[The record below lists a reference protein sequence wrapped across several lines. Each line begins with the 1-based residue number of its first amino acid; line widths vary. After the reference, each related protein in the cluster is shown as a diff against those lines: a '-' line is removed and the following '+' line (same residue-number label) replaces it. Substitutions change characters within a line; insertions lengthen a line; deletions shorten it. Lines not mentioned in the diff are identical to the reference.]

1 MLENGI
7 IREST
12 SSWASPIV
20 VVKKKNNKL
29 RDSVKIIQEPILSY
43 YIDSDQE
50 SETGR
55 LYVKNIPSS
64 EEASPEK
71 KNKEKETVSPI
82 ISAPSSPL
90 QGRSEEGKEIQLSGI
105 STNLRVMTT
114 TINLNPTIKDILTGI
129 PSVEIGPTGGG
140 ILGKLEKAL
149 GEYDCWAPGCKN
161 KVRGKYTKCQTCNKC
176 EHEGCTKETEN
187 QSRWCGDCWLRCKRP
202 YCFRVGRIGGNNCSE
217 HQSEEPVPCAWM
229 GCGNKS
235 ENNRGYCQACQDKS
249 DEMCD
254 TPKCY
259 QPRCKNSDLYCQ
271 ECWEKNMKGI
281 KGNTTMKST
290 TKGISSNITTGSGNS
305 GEPAYKCLLN
315 ACIKKV
321 EEYGEKC
328 PNHRHCEH
336 EGYEAYCYNHRT
348 KEKTQCAV
356 VNCHEKA
363 GGRAWEYCDKCCTD
377 IATLGQVTGCDEH
390 DTNNLSC
397 SKCRKIDIFKEYNEI
412 RKEALKAKNVTFYAL
427 NKTKPSTSYGH
438 WTKDCYASKQCNNC
452 NGKGHLAKDCNKGV
466 KCYGCGN
473 FGHIAK
479 ECQKKKKSQDKRNN
493 NNSQSYNGRP
503 RRQNAY
509 ISQEEDT
516 LSTLAATVGELAKK
530 VENLKG
536 DGSAKN
542 TNEHPQTVPD
552 CVTCDAEIWGTKVK
566 AIVDT
571 GSSGSII
578 SKQCLDQLKRK
589 IEESSN
595 VSLIGINGQKHRPL
609 GIVRNVH
616 VTLDN
621 KHPIEVTM
629 QVTEATNYELI
640 LGVDWL
646 RAINGVISIGEKI
659 LITTAYGTTNK
670 HPIKVEKKPNII
682 EQPGDEEYEE
692 ESIQEE
698 FAFLNR
704 MITDH
709 KPEQMIRTF
718 TNIEWEDLEEEQKPT
733 INRELTLKQQQK
745 LDKFLQKHDDMFAGG
760 LYELGHTQEEVH
772 SIPTNCPFPQNQRAY
787 HYPPKY
793 NDFIKEEIQQMLE
806 NGIIRESTSS
816 WASPIVVVKKK
827 NNKLRFCV
835 DYRKLNAYT
844 EQDKYPLPLIA
855 DIFDSLEGSKYFSSL
870 DLASGYWQMEVAE
883 EDKKKTAFISKH
895 GLYEFNRIDD
905 MFAGGLYELGHT
917 QEEVHSIPTNCP
929 FPQNQR
935 AYHYPPKYN
944 DFIKEEIQQMLENGI
959 IRESTSS
966 WASPIVVVKKK
977 NNKLRFCVDYR
988 KLNAYTEQDKY
999 PLPLI
1004 ADIFDSLEGSKYF
1017 SSLDLA
1023 SGYWQMEVAEEDK
1036 KKTAFISKHGLYE
1049 FNRMPFGLTNAP
1061 ASFQRLMN
1069 KVLSKEIG
1077 RFVVVYLDDINI
1089 YSKSFE
1095 EHLEHLE
1102 IVFSRLRQAGLKLG
1116 KDKCSFAKT
1125 QLEFLGHIV
1134 GRDGLQPDPKK

>member
-1 MLENGI
+1 
-7 IREST
+7 
-12 SSWASPIV
+12 
-20 VVKKKNNKL
+20 
-29 RDSVKIIQEPILSY
+29 PILSY

-336 EGYEAYCYNHRT
+336 EGCAEEAPFLFKERDEAYCYNHRT

-427 NKTKPSTSYGH
+427 NKTKPSTSYEDPYHWWKSFNDACNANNISLERRLQIVPSFLKGQANVWWKMASPFTTVWEVPRNGVNEHVSFKKQFFDYFCTQFHRQNWMEQLRSREQMAHEDVDAYAGALADLYQKVDPLNRYPEEDKMQQFLKGLQPAIRMLTELNTPNNWNEAWQQAKKVENALKRGSIGNPLLQPANVNQALINQMAKMEETIQVLHTEVKENKETCTNCNRKGHVAKNCYAKSIKYNDVPQKPCHNCGRKGH

-493 NNSQSYNGRP
+493 NNSQSYNGR
-503 RRQNAY
+503 
-509 ISQEEDT
+509 
-516 LSTLAATVGELAKK
+516 GK
-530 VENLKG
+530 
-536 DGSAKN
+536 
-542 TNEHPQTVPD
+542 
-552 CVTCDAEIWGTKVK
+552 
-566 AIVDT
+566 
-571 GSSGSII
+571 
-578 SKQCLDQLKRK
+578 
-589 IEESSN
+589 
-595 VSLIGINGQKHRPL
+595 
-609 GIVRNVH
+609 
-616 VTLDN
+616 
-621 KHPIEVTM
+621 
-629 QVTEATNYELI
+629 EA
-640 LGVDWL
+640 
-646 RAINGVISIGEKI
+646 
-659 LITTAYGTTNK
+659 
-670 HPIKVEKKPNII
+670 
-682 EQPGDEEYEE
+682 
-692 ESIQEE
+692 
-698 FAFLNR
+698 
-704 MITDH
+704 
-709 KPEQMIRTF
+709 
-718 TNIEWEDLEEEQKPT
+718 
-733 INRELTLKQQQK
+733 
-745 LDKFLQKHDDMFAGG
+745 
-760 LYELGHTQEEVH
+760 
-772 SIPTNCPFPQNQRAY
+772 
-787 HYPPKY
+787 
-793 NDFIKEEIQQMLE
+793 
-806 NGIIRESTSS
+806 
-816 WASPIVVVKKK
+816 
-827 NNKLRFCV
+827 
-835 DYRKLNAYT
+835 
-844 EQDKYPLPLIA
+844 
-855 DIFDSLEGSKYFSSL
+855 
-870 DLASGYWQMEVAE
+870 
-883 EDKKKTAFISKH
+883 
-895 GLYEFNRIDD
+895 
-905 MFAGGLYELGHT
+905 
-917 QEEVHSIPTNCP
+917 
-929 FPQNQR
+929 
-935 AYHYPPKYN
+935 
-944 DFIKEEIQQMLENGI
+944 
-959 IRESTSS
+959 
-966 WASPIVVVKKK
+966 
-977 NNKLRFCVDYR
+977 
-988 KLNAYTEQDKY
+988 
-999 PLPLI
+999 
-1004 ADIFDSLEGSKYF
+1004 
-1017 SSLDLA
+1017 
-1023 SGYWQMEVAEEDK
+1023 
-1036 KKTAFISKHGLYE
+1036 
-1049 FNRMPFGLTNAP
+1049 
-1061 ASFQRLMN
+1061 
-1069 KVLSKEIG
+1069 
-1077 RFVVVYLDDINI
+1077 
-1089 YSKSFE
+1089 
-1095 EHLEHLE
+1095 
-1102 IVFSRLRQAGLKLG
+1102 
-1116 KDKCSFAKT
+1116 
-1125 QLEFLGHIV
+1125 
-1134 GRDGLQPDPKK
+1134 

>member
-1 MLENGI
+1 VTDSELVQFNLSETDVDCMSEEEAANQAVEEDLITLEEENNKQSEITPYLILSESDYTSGGGSSKTTEEEEPTGSNQEKDSI
-7 IREST
+7 KSQESKEENEDTDSEEGDETASNSTISDRNEDFGSEEYNQEKDQTEEST
-12 SSWASPIV
+12 DNS
-20 VVKKKNNKL
+20 
-29 RDSVKIIQEPILSY
+29 KIIQEPILSY

-427 NKTKPSTSYGH
+427 NKTKPSTSY
-438 WTKDCYASKQCNNC
+438 
-452 NGKGHLAKDCNKGV
+452 
-466 KCYGCGN
+466 
-473 FGHIAK
+473 
-479 ECQKKKKSQDKRNN
+479 
-493 NNSQSYNGRP
+493 
-503 RRQNAY
+503 
-509 ISQEEDT
+509 
-516 LSTLAATVGELAKK
+516 
-530 VENLKG
+530 
-536 DGSAKN
+536 
-542 TNEHPQTVPD
+542 
-552 CVTCDAEIWGTKVK
+552 
-566 AIVDT
+566 
-571 GSSGSII
+571 
-578 SKQCLDQLKRK
+578 
-589 IEESSN
+589 
-595 VSLIGINGQKHRPL
+595 
-609 GIVRNVH
+609 
-616 VTLDN
+616 
-621 KHPIEVTM
+621 
-629 QVTEATNYELI
+629 
-640 LGVDWL
+640 
-646 RAINGVISIGEKI
+646 
-659 LITTAYGTTNK
+659 
-670 HPIKVEKKPNII
+670 
-682 EQPGDEEYEE
+682 
-692 ESIQEE
+692 
-698 FAFLNR
+698 
-704 MITDH
+704 
-709 KPEQMIRTF
+709 
-718 TNIEWEDLEEEQKPT
+718 
-733 INRELTLKQQQK
+733 
-745 LDKFLQKHDDMFAGG
+745 
-760 LYELGHTQEEVH
+760 
-772 SIPTNCPFPQNQRAY
+772 
-787 HYPPKY
+787 
-793 NDFIKEEIQQMLE
+793 
-806 NGIIRESTSS
+806 
-816 WASPIVVVKKK
+816 
-827 NNKLRFCV
+827 
-835 DYRKLNAYT
+835 
-844 EQDKYPLPLIA
+844 
-855 DIFDSLEGSKYFSSL
+855 
-870 DLASGYWQMEVAE
+870 
-883 EDKKKTAFISKH
+883 
-895 GLYEFNRIDD
+895 
-905 MFAGGLYELGHT
+905 
-917 QEEVHSIPTNCP
+917 
-929 FPQNQR
+929 
-935 AYHYPPKYN
+935 
-944 DFIKEEIQQMLENGI
+944 
-959 IRESTSS
+959 
-966 WASPIVVVKKK
+966 
-977 NNKLRFCVDYR
+977 
-988 KLNAYTEQDKY
+988 
-999 PLPLI
+999 
-1004 ADIFDSLEGSKYF
+1004 
-1017 SSLDLA
+1017 
-1023 SGYWQMEVAEEDK
+1023 
-1036 KKTAFISKHGLYE
+1036 
-1049 FNRMPFGLTNAP
+1049 
-1061 ASFQRLMN
+1061 
-1069 KVLSKEIG
+1069 
-1077 RFVVVYLDDINI
+1077 
-1089 YSKSFE
+1089 
-1095 EHLEHLE
+1095 
-1102 IVFSRLRQAGLKLG
+1102 
-1116 KDKCSFAKT
+1116 
-1125 QLEFLGHIV
+1125 
-1134 GRDGLQPDPKK
+1134 

>member
-1 MLENGI
+1 MTDFQDAEAWSNVSQQTIHNCWLKTGILPERTITEPFSINDKDEEKDLEMLLEKLPNSNNLSANEYIHVEDENVWTDLTDEDI
-7 IREST
+7 IEMVNQEEQSSEEEVESMEE
-12 SSWASPIV
+12 I
-20 VVKKKNNKL
+20 
-29 RDSVKIIQEPILSY
+29 KIISNKVAKESVDTVLKYLYQQGPEFGEVDEEVNTEYPVEEYQTQTGDYKLFEDTDSNPSEVTDSELIQFNLLETNVDCMSEEDTAKQAVEEDLITLEEDNSKQLEVTPYLIFSESNYTSGGGNNSKITQEPISSY
-43 YIDSDQE
+43 YIDSDQGSDTE
-50 SETGR
+50 R

-64 EEASPEK
+64 EEASPKK
-71 KNKEKETVSPI
+71 KNKEKEIVSPI
-82 ISAPSSPL
+82 ISAPPSPL
-90 QGRSEEGKEIQLSGI
+90 QGKSEEEKEIQLSGI

-149 GEYDCWAPGCKN
+149 GEYDCWVPGCKN

-176 EHEGCTKETEN
+176 EHEGCTKETYN

-202 YCFRVGRIGGNNCSE
+202 YCFKVGRIGGNNCSE

-281 KGNTTMKST
+281 KGNTTTKTT
-290 TKGISSNITTGSGNS
+290 TKGISSNTTTESGNS
-305 GEPAYKCLLN
+305 EGPSYKCLLN

-321 EEYGEKC
+321 YENGEKC
-328 PNHRHCEH
+328 SNHKRCEH
-336 EGYEAYCYNHRT
+336 EGCVEEAPFLFRYCKRCQMCCRTKNCFDPRERDEAYCYNHQT

-363 GGRAWEYCDKCCTD
+363 GGRAWEYCDKCCMD
-377 IATLGQVTGCDEH
+377 ISTLGQVTGCDEH
-390 DTNNLSC
+390 DTINLSC
-397 SKCRKIDIFKEYNEI
+397 NKCQKINIFKEYNEI

-427 NKTKPSTSYGH
+427 NKTKPSLVMAGASASNGLKSILKDNTNSTVNSITSSMGSQPSFISTVSSNSTGTSSLFGTNPRQTTSTSAGPANVNQALINQMAKMEETIQVLHTEVKENKETCTNCNRKGHVAKNCYAKSIKYNDVPQTPCHNCGRKGH
-438 WTKDCYASKQCNNC
+438 WAKDCYAPKQCNNC
-452 NGKGHLAKDCNKGV
+452 NGKGHLAKYCNKGV

-479 ECQKKKKSQDKRNN
+479 NARRKR
-493 NNSQSYNGRP
+493 
-503 RRQNAY
+503 
-509 ISQEEDT
+509 
-516 LSTLAATVGELAKK
+516 K
-530 VENLKG
+530 VKTKETTIIRKG

-552 CVTCDAEIWGTKVK
+552 CVTCDVEIWGTKVK

-616 VTLDN
+616 VTLYN

-646 RAINGVISIGEKI
+646 RAINRVISIGEKI
-659 LITTAYGTTNK
+659 LTTTAYGTTNK
-670 HPIKVEKKPNII
+670 HPIKVEKKPSIV

-698 FAFLNR
+698 FAFLNKI
-704 MITDH
+704 ITGH

-733 INRELTLKQQQK
+733 IDRELTLKQQQK

-772 SIPTNCPFPQNQRAY
+772 SIPTNCPFPQNQRA
-787 HYPPKY
+787 
-793 NDFIKEEIQQMLE
+793 
-806 NGIIRESTSS
+806 
-816 WASPIVVVKKK
+816 
-827 NNKLRFCV
+827 
-835 DYRKLNAYT
+835 
-844 EQDKYPLPLIA
+844 
-855 DIFDSLEGSKYFSSL
+855 
-870 DLASGYWQMEVAE
+870 
-883 EDKKKTAFISKH
+883 
-895 GLYEFNRIDD
+895 
-905 MFAGGLYELGHT
+905 
-917 QEEVHSIPTNCP
+917 
-929 FPQNQR
+929 
-935 AYHYPPKYN
+935 
-944 DFIKEEIQQMLENGI
+944 
-959 IRESTSS
+959 
-966 WASPIVVVKKK
+966 
-977 NNKLRFCVDYR
+977 
-988 KLNAYTEQDKY
+988 
-999 PLPLI
+999 
-1004 ADIFDSLEGSKYF
+1004 
-1017 SSLDLA
+1017 
-1023 SGYWQMEVAEEDK
+1023 
-1036 KKTAFISKHGLYE
+1036 
-1049 FNRMPFGLTNAP
+1049 
-1061 ASFQRLMN
+1061 
-1069 KVLSKEIG
+1069 
-1077 RFVVVYLDDINI
+1077 
-1089 YSKSFE
+1089 
-1095 EHLEHLE
+1095 
-1102 IVFSRLRQAGLKLG
+1102 
-1116 KDKCSFAKT
+1116 
-1125 QLEFLGHIV
+1125 
-1134 GRDGLQPDPKK
+1134 

>member
-1 MLENGI
+1 DYKLFEDTDSNPSEVTDSELVQFNLSETDVDCMSEEEAANQAVEEDLITLEEENNKQSEITPYLILSESDYTSGGGSSKTTEEEEPTGSNQEKDSI
-7 IREST
+7 KSQESKEENEDTDSEEGDETASNSTISDRNEDFGSEEYNQEKDQTEEST
-12 SSWASPIV
+12 DNS
-20 VVKKKNNKL
+20 
-29 RDSVKIIQEPILSY
+29 KIIQEPILSY

-427 NKTKPSTSYGH
+427 NKTKPSTSYVELPTFDGAGEDPYHWWKSFNDACNANNISLERRLQIVPSFLKGQANVWWKMASPFTTVWEVPRNGVNEHVSFKKQFFDYFCTQFHRQNWMEQLRSREQMAHEDVDAYAGALADLYQKVDPLNRYPEEDKMQQFLKGLQPAIRMLTELNTPNNWNEAWQQAKKVENALKRGSIGNPLLQPANVNQALINQMAKMEETIQVLHTEVKENKETCTNCNRKGHVAKNCYAKSIKYNDVPQKPCHNCGRKGH

-760 LYELGHTQEEVH
+760 LYELGHTQEEGDAKMKDGK
-772 SIPTNCPFPQNQRAY
+772 T
-787 HYPPKY
+787 
-793 NDFIKEEIQQMLE
+793 KE
-806 NGIIRESTSS
+806 
-816 WASPIVVVKKK
+816 
-827 NNKLRFCV
+827 F
-835 DYRKLNAYT
+835 
-844 EQDKYPLPLIA
+844 
-855 DIFDSLEGSKYFSSL
+855 
-870 DLASGYWQMEVAE
+870 
-883 EDKKKTAFISKH
+883 
-895 GLYEFNRIDD
+895 
-905 MFAGGLYELGHT
+905 
-917 QEEVHSIPTNCP
+917 
-929 FPQNQR
+929 
-935 AYHYPPKYN
+935 
-944 DFIKEEIQQMLENGI
+944 
-959 IRESTSS
+959 
-966 WASPIVVVKKK
+966 
-977 NNKLRFCVDYR
+977 
-988 KLNAYTEQDKY
+988 
-999 PLPLI
+999 
-1004 ADIFDSLEGSKYF
+1004 
-1017 SSLDLA
+1017 
-1023 SGYWQMEVAEEDK
+1023 
-1036 KKTAFISKHGLYE
+1036 
-1049 FNRMPFGLTNAP
+1049 
-1061 ASFQRLMN
+1061 
-1069 KVLSKEIG
+1069 
-1077 RFVVVYLDDINI
+1077 
-1089 YSKSFE
+1089 
-1095 EHLEHLE
+1095 
-1102 IVFSRLRQAGLKLG
+1102 
-1116 KDKCSFAKT
+1116 
-1125 QLEFLGHIV
+1125 
-1134 GRDGLQPDPKK
+1134 

>member
-1 MLENGI
+1 AKSCFDP
-7 IREST
+7 RE
-12 SSWASPIV
+12 
-20 VVKKKNNKL
+20 
-29 RDSVKIIQEPILSY
+29 RD
-43 YIDSDQE
+43 
-50 SETGR
+50 
-55 LYVKNIPSS
+55 
-64 EEASPEK
+64 
-71 KNKEKETVSPI
+71 
-82 ISAPSSPL
+82 
-90 QGRSEEGKEIQLSGI
+90 
-105 STNLRVMTT
+105 
-114 TINLNPTIKDILTGI
+114 
-129 PSVEIGPTGGG
+129 
-140 ILGKLEKAL
+140 
-149 GEYDCWAPGCKN
+149 
-161 KVRGKYTKCQTCNKC
+161 
-176 EHEGCTKETEN
+176 
-187 QSRWCGDCWLRCKRP
+187 
-202 YCFRVGRIGGNNCSE
+202 
-217 HQSEEPVPCAWM
+217 
-229 GCGNKS
+229 
-235 ENNRGYCQACQDKS
+235 
-249 DEMCD
+249 
-254 TPKCY
+254 
-259 QPRCKNSDLYCQ
+259 
-271 ECWEKNMKGI
+271 
-281 KGNTTMKST
+281 
-290 TKGISSNITTGSGNS
+290 
-305 GEPAYKCLLN
+305 
-315 ACIKKV
+315 
-321 EEYGEKC
+321 
-328 PNHRHCEH
+328 
-336 EGYEAYCYNHRT
+336 EAYCYNHRT

-427 NKTKPSTSYGH
+427 NKTKPSTSYDNTNSTVSSMTSPMGSQPSFVSTVSSNSTRTNSLFGTNPRQTTSTSAGGGFGGNWNNPPPINNNPPPINNNPPPINNNPPPINNNPPPINNNLPPINNNLPPINNNPPPINNNPSPPPPPNNNNQGNPLLQPANVNQALINQMAKMEETIQVLHTEVKENKETCTNCNRKGHVAKNCYAKSIKYNDVPQKPCHKCGRKGH
-438 WTKDCYASKQCNNC
+438 WAKDCYASKQCNNC
-452 NGKGHLAKDCNKGV
+452 NGKGHLAKDCNKEV

-530 VENLKG
+530 IENLKG

-659 LITTAYGTTNK
+659 LTTTAYGTTNK

-698 FAFLNR
+698 IAFLNR

-733 INRELTLKQQQK
+733 INRELTLKQQQR
-745 LDKFLQKHDDMFAGG
+745 LDRFLQKHDDMFAGG

-793 NDFIKEEIQQMLE
+793 NEFIKEEIQQMLE
-806 NGIIRESTSS
+806 
-816 WASPIVVVKKK
+816 
-827 NNKLRFCV
+827 
-835 DYRKLNAYT
+835 
-844 EQDKYPLPLIA
+844 
-855 DIFDSLEGSKYFSSL
+855 
-870 DLASGYWQMEVAE
+870 
-883 EDKKKTAFISKH
+883 H
-895 GLYEFNRIDD
+895 
-905 MFAGGLYELGHT
+905 
-917 QEEVHSIPTNCP
+917 
-929 FPQNQR
+929 
-935 AYHYPPKYN
+935 
-944 DFIKEEIQQMLENGI
+944 GI

-1134 GRDGLQPDPKK
+1134 GRDGLQPDPKKVEKVRDWPTPKTNQLTKELEANTTGHGCTK